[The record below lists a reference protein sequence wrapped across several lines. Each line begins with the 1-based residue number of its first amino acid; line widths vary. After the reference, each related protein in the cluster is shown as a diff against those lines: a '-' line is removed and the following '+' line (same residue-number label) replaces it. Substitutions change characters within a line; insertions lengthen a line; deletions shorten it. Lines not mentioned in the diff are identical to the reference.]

1 MLTIGSILVLA
12 LSGLSQASDKP
23 EVKYDKFKD
32 RTHISIHLKELP
44 GEEGY
49 SNITLAAGYEGKG
62 PKTFDGSEGILL
74 GFYRS
79 GKSWKYLSHH
89 DVELM
94 CGSDHIPV
102 RNPSYSSNMDDG
114 ECNESMYVHFTL
126 NTLRKF
132 LEKNEDWDIKLGWVQ
147 PFSLNAR
154 DRAKMKAFIRF
165 LEENGG

>member
-49 SNITLAAGYEGKG
+49 SNITLAAGYEGKD

-79 GKSWKYLSHH
+79 
-89 DVELM
+89 VELTGVSSISF
-94 CGSDHIPV
+94 GSRGRQAGADRLDPG
-102 RNPSYSSNMDDG
+102 S
-114 ECNESMYVHFTL
+114 
-126 NTLRKF
+126 
-132 LEKNEDWDIKLGWVQ
+132 LE
-147 PFSLNAR
+147 
-154 DRAKMKAFIRF
+154 
-165 LEENGG
+165 